1 MTGRSDRFTSKH
13 QPASDDAG
21 ELDMTS
27 GELPPIKHDD
37 IEISFEDTG
46 IMRREAAQLALT
58 REPEPPKEAPPH
70 PPQPAPIKLEDTP
83 EYQKLL
89 QEKAVLADQL
99 LRKMADFDNFRKRL
113 DREKAEFMVYAN
125 TDLVL
130 DLLPFL
136 DNLERALSHT
146 NHDNMKGFVEGVE
159 LIYRQVKEVLAK
171 YGVTPI
177 EALGTPFDPTYH
189 QAIGFAETST
199 VQDGHVAEEVLKG
212 YMIHERLLRP
222 ACVRVA
228 RAPEPPAETAPAAE
242 TES

>member
-1 MTGRSDRFTSKH
+1 M
-13 QPASDDAG
+13 ASD
-21 ELDMTS
+21 
-27 GELPPIKHDD
+27 ELPPIKHDD

-46 IMRREAAQLALT
+46 IMRREAAHLALT
-58 REPEPPKEAPPH
+58 REPEPVKEAALPEPLVV
-70 PPQPAPIKLEDTP
+70 KVEDTP

-89 QEKAVLADQL
+89 QDKAVLADQL

-146 NHDNMKGFVEGVE
+146 NQESMKGFVEGVE

-177 EALGTPFDPTYH
+177 EAVGTPFDPTYH
-189 QAIGFAETST
+189 QAIGFAETNG
-199 VQDGHVAEEVLKG
+199 VQDGDVAEEVLRG

-228 RAPEPPAETAPAAE
+228 RAAESQPSTEAPAETAPAAE
-242 TES
+242 TESKDDLPEQVK